1 MPPRN
6 LQDLLKFD
14 IDNLQDYD
22 EICKVIGNVNV
33 SDENDEANLKKAF
46 DIAKSLA
53 LKLHEENK
61 LGLDLFEQETEKQS
75 KRG

>member
-6 LQDLLKFD
+6 LQDLLKFN
-14 IDNLQDYD
+14 IDDLQDYD
-22 EICKVIGNVNV
+22 DVCKVIGDVNV
-33 SDENDEANLKKAF
+33 SDENDETNLKKAF
-46 DIAKSLA
+46 DIAKYLA

>member
-14 IDNLQDYD
+14 IDDLQDYD

>member
-6 LQDLLKFD
+6 LQDLLKFN
-14 IDNLQDYD
+14 IDDLQDYD
-22 EICKVIGNVNV
+22 DVCKVIGNVNV

-61 LGLDLFEQETEKQS
+61 LGLELFEQETEKQS